1 MDELELLKKD
11 WQRNPIEYPELSYD
25 EIYKMSHA
33 KSSSIVKWIFYIS
46 LIEFAFWFIIAFALK
61 ITGYNETSAALES
74 SSTFITF
81 AIIGYVI
88 LFYFMYKFYKNYKS
102 ISTTDS
108 SKGLMK
114 NILKTRNT
122 VKSYV
127 YFNLVFL
134 VIGTLYSVF
143 YVFKHDS
150 NAKSLMESAS
160 ANGEIFEFY
169 ARIIGV
175 TLIVLVLAIAVLLV
189 LYYLIY
195 GILLRRLNKNYK
207 ELRKLEV

>member
-74 SSTFITF
+74 SSIFITF

-143 YVFKHDS
+143 YVFKYDS

>member
-74 SSTFITF
+74 SSIFITF